1 MRVTIQCVLIIG
13 IVFLIILTFS
23 ANHIL
28 FSQNSSQLSL
38 SPLPLE
44 TIKIVN
50 PITTQKVSTGQELI
64 ITGVSSD
71 NALKNCAVSV
81 IVNDVRP
88 YQAAFAKGTD
98 GKNDYSQ
105 WEFVLLTNY
114 TQIIEGEN
122 KITSKLS
129 CTSAPP
135 RWYSVSVN
143 GVPNYS
149 NEEMLSPAQTE
160 EQQNIPTTNLSET
173 SDIDGTQTEE
183 QQNIPTTNLSETS
196 DIDGTQ
202 TEEEQN
208 IPTTNLS
215 ETSDIDGTQTEE
227 QQNIPTT
234 NLSETSDIDG
244 TQTEEEQNIP
254 TTNLSETS
262 DIDGTQTEEEQNIP
276 TTNLSETSD
285 IDGTQT
291 EEQQNIPTTNLSE
304 TSDIDGTQ
312 TEEQQNIPTTN
323 LSETSDIDGNNDV
336 LLVSI
341 FPLNNPVARGDSQ
354 NTTITVTDSASK
366 PVPNAEIDGNLI
378 YPGDNYEKEFSGIT
392 DSQGKFV
399 YSWIIG
405 ENGDVGPLSIEVE
418 VSSQGYPSVSATSS
432 FEIVDSSEA
441 SGINNDSDDP
451 FD

>member
-1 MRVTIQCVLIIG
+1 MRVTIQRVLVIG
-13 IVFLIILTFS
+13 IVFLIILAYS
-23 ANHIL
+23 ANQLL

-50 PITTQKVSTGQELI
+50 PITTQNVGTGQELI

-71 NALKNCAVSV
+71 NTLKNCAVSV

-105 WEFVLLTNY
+105 WEFVLRTNY

-149 NEEMLSPAQTE
+149 NEELLSPV
-160 EQQNIPTTNLSET
+160 
-173 SDIDGTQTEE
+173 
-183 QQNIPTTNLSETS
+183 
-196 DIDGTQ
+196 
-202 TEEEQN
+202 
-208 IPTTNLS
+208 
-215 ETSDIDGTQTEE
+215 
-227 QQNIPTT
+227 
-234 NLSETSDIDG
+234 
-244 TQTEEEQNIP
+244 
-254 TTNLSETS
+254 
-262 DIDGTQTEEEQNIP
+262 
-276 TTNLSETSD
+276 
-285 IDGTQT
+285 QT

-323 LSETSDIDGNNDV
+323 LSETSDIDGNNNV

-341 FPLNNPVARGDSQ
+341 FPLKNPVARGDSQ
-354 NTTITVTDSASK
+354 NTTIAVTDSASK

-418 VSSQGYPSVSATSS
+418 VSNQGYPSASATSS